1 MYGELHVS
9 SAVAETANTAPTRT
23 ATAAASVLLENH
35 RDRIMGPSL
44 RLWVSGTPISERR
57 ARELPAERDQRPRR
71 GPRIPAEA
79 DVRAPRALV
88 AGEPLRGGP
97 LGKGNGRGR
106 GQG

>member
-9 SAVAETANTAPTRT
+9 SAVAETADTAPTRT

-44 RLWVSGTPISERR
+44 RLWLSGTPISERR

-71 GPRIPAEA
+71 ALRIPAEA
-79 DVRAPRALV
+79 DVRAQRVLV
-88 AGEPLRGGP
+88 AEEPLDRIP
-97 LGKGNGRGR
+97 IVDA
-106 GQG
+106 